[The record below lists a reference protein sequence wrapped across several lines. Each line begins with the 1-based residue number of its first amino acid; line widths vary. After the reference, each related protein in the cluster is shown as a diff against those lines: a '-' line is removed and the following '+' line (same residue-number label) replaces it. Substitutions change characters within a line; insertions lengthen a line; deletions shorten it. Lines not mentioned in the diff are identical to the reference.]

1 MDKKDWLTDDGLTLL
16 RGWARE
22 GLTNK
27 ELSLKMGVSRQT
39 LQRWCR
45 EEPVLARALRD
56 GKESADFKVE
66 NALYKTAM
74 EGNVAAQIF
83 WLKNRRPDRWREQPR
98 QTASDDEIP
107 RFVDDVTK
115 TDDKG

>member
-1 MDKKDWLTDDGLTLL
+1 MTNQQIADKI
-16 RGWARE
+16 
-22 GLTNK
+22 
-27 ELSLKMGVSRQT
+27 GVSCRT
-39 LQRWCR
+39 LYRWLQEDQRIADALR
-45 EEPVLARALRD
+45 EE
-56 GKESADFKVE
+56 KEFVDFKVE

-115 TDDKG
+115 NQRLEREEE